1 MQQIVCPKCK
11 AQVDKNLNFCP
22 QCGAVL
28 PLQNSSGLNPGER
41 PTQVNQQHVAKAI
54 LNEGKK
60 KQNPKAALAVG
71 IIAAVI
77 IIIAIVLLFVSGS
90 KDNSKNTAAVNS
102 NSAVSSALESSI
114 ASQPESSVEALVS
127 EESSETSVE
136 PSQEESSLVSVESSE
151 ESSEAPAEATII
163 TAEKPDGWNNIY
175 CYVYTKGNTM
185 ITNGEWPGEEL
196 TENNGKYQYQLPEK
210 FNGEDCYIIF
220 TQTSLVANS
229 KIPTQYPYPNK
240 DGFKVSEKTDY
251 TLADFEAYT
260 KEFKAQNS

>member
-11 AQVDKNLNFCP
+11 AQVDKSLNFCP

-28 PLQNSSGLNPGER
+28 PLQNSNGLNSGER
-41 PTQVNQQHVAKAI
+41 LTQVNQQHIAKAI

-90 KDNSKNTAAVNS
+90 KNDSKNTSAVSS

-127 EESSETSVE
+127 ESSEASVESSE
-136 PSQEESSLVSVESSE
+136 EESSSVSVESSE
-151 ESSEAPAEATII
+151 ESSETPAETTII
-163 TAEKPDGWNNIY
+163 TAEKPDDWNNIY
-175 CYVYTKGNTM
+175 CYIYTKDNTM

-210 FNGEDCYIIF
+210 FNGHECYIIF

-229 KIPTQYPYPNK
+229 KVPTQYPYPNK

-251 TLADFEAYT
+251 TLSDFEAYT
-260 KEFKAQNS
+260 KEFKEKNS